1 MTQYIGLIPAAGT
14 GSRMGVDVPK
24 QYLDIAGHPMIY
36 YAVRAMVTS
45 PLITAVYVVL
55 AADDSWWA
63 GYDWCEFGDKL
74 QVLRCGGATRA
85 ESVTNGLAAMSADGQ
100 DWVLVHDAAR
110 PCLTTELIARLIE
123 TVGDAEIGGLLAI
136 PVADTLKRA
145 SGAHVAQTES
155 RDGLW
160 QAQTPQMF
168 RHDLLQQA
176 LSNNSDFVPTD
187 EASAVEALG
196 HHPLLVA
203 ADSSN
208 FKVTYPNDLRMARLI
223 LEQEISAQAI
233 LEQDND

>member
-1 MTQYIGLIPAAGT
+1 MTQYVALIPAAGT
-14 GSRMGVDVPK
+14 GSRMAVNLPK

-36 YAVRAMVTS
+36 YAVRTLVRS
-45 PLITAVYVVL
+45 PLIGVVYVVL
-55 AADDSWWA
+55 AADDSWWD
-63 GYDWCEFGDKL
+63 GYDWSEFDVKL

-85 ESVTNGLAAMSADGQ
+85 ESVSNSLAAMTVTTQ

-110 PCLTTELIARLIE
+110 PCLTAGMIAELITA
-123 TVGDAEIGGLLAI
+123 VGDTEIGGLLAI

-145 SGAHVAQTES
+145 QGKYVAQTEL

-168 RHDLLQQA
+168 RYGLLQQA
-176 LSNNSDFVPTD
+176 LNTHSGFLPTD

-196 HHPLLVA
+196 YAPLLVA

-223 LEQEISAQAI
+223 LEQEH
-233 LEQDND
+233 D

>member
-1 MTQYIGLIPAAGT
+1 MTHYIGLIPAAGT
-14 GSRMGVDVPK
+14 GSRMGVDLPK

-36 YAVRAMVTS
+36 YAVRAMVAS
-45 PLITAVYVVL
+45 SLIDKVYVVL
-55 AADDSWWA
+55 AADDGWWH
-63 GYDWCEFGDKL
+63 GYDWHEFGDKL

-85 ESVTNGLAAMSADGQ
+85 ESVSNGLTAMLADAH

-110 PCLTTELIARLIE
+110 PCLTVELIAKLITAVNE
-123 TVGDAEIGGLLAI
+123 TETGGLLAI

-145 SGAHVAQTES
+145 SGVHVARTES

-168 RHDLLQQA
+168 RHGLLWQA
-176 LSNNSDFVPTD
+176 LSTNSDFMPTD
-187 EASAVEALG
+187 EASAIEALG

-208 FKVTYPNDLRMARLI
+208 FKVTYPNDLQMARLI
-223 LEQEISAQAI
+223 LEQK
-233 LEQDND
+233 DD